1 MKNPEIP
8 LLELR
13 KIQKSYSEGE
23 QRLLVLRGI
32 CLAVYPGDFV
42 AILGKSGS
50 GKTTLLQIMAG
61 IQAPDEGEVRT
72 EGKTIG
78 RGERARSSYR
88 RLQVGLIQQDYG
100 LMEELTV
107 LENVE
112 LAIKMVR
119 GRQDPRRM
127 LERFGLIEKQNRY
140 PRSLSG
146 GEKQRTAIARALAK
160 EPRILLCD
168 EPTGALDRISGE
180 MVMKELLQ
188 ASLQGQTVVLITHDQ
203 EHAQLASHIY
213 KLEDGRLEKWEKS

>member
-72 EGKTIG
+72 EGKTI
-78 RGERARSSYR
+78 
-88 RLQVGLIQQDYG
+88 
-100 LMEELTV
+100 
-107 LENVE
+107 
-112 LAIKMVR
+112 
-119 GRQDPRRM
+119 
-127 LERFGLIEKQNRY
+127 
-140 PRSLSG
+140 
-146 GEKQRTAIARALAK
+146 
-160 EPRILLCD
+160 
-168 EPTGALDRISGE
+168 
-180 MVMKELLQ
+180 
-188 ASLQGQTVVLITHDQ
+188 
-203 EHAQLASHIY
+203 
-213 KLEDGRLEKWEKS
+213 KSF